1 MSGGEP
7 VSQDGLIFKNP
18 SVNDMVGKP
27 LIESKQ
33 LFNLEYFGPIQV
45 PTVMELL
52 NSFLPVLVVSFLVAL
67 ISVPIVRYI
76 AVRLN
81 VVDNPDG
88 HRKVHTHPVAYLGG
102 VGVFAGIIGGIVA
115 SYLYSGRG
123 VVAEYPSVPFAIIIG
138 MFAIVVTGL
147 MDDVWGW
154 DPNLKI
160 AGQLIAAAGL
170 AISDVGTQ
178 TAQGFLMWFFQPE
191 AGEVFFSFVPE
202 SWFGLFGGEQSEF
215 ALRFGPTYSALYYW
229 VGVFLIAAF
238 VIGACNAANLVDGL
252 DGLLAGSTS
261 IMGISF
267 LVIAIIMAIHDASTF
282 YSVDELG
289 IETWDPLAGTRIV
302 LALCLIG
309 STLGFLPYNFNPA
322 VIFLGDAGSMLLGY
336 ICAVLILTMGAE
348 GNTQLVIAGLIVF
361 AFPIMDTLLAIL
373 RRKLSGLPM
382 SAADNNHIHHMVLR
396 STGSVPKSVLYL
408 YLISL
413 TGGVVGVSLVI
424 MNVLGEIRILFIY
437 SVALLVFGVASAIAL
452 KTAIRYR
459 WSIENTEKTT
469 EGSDKKP
476 S

>member
-1 MSGGEP
+1 M
-7 VSQDGLIFKNP
+7 SQDGLILRNP
-18 SVNDMVGKP
+18 SIEDMTGTRLV
-27 LIESKQ
+27 ESNQ
-33 LFNLEYFGPIQV
+33 LFNLEYFGPIEV

-67 ISVPIVRYI
+67 ICVPIVRYI
-76 AVRLN
+76 AVRAN
-81 VVDNPDG
+81 IVDKPDG
-88 HRKVHTHPVAYLGG
+88 HRKIHTQPVAYLGG
-102 VGVFAGIIGGIVA
+102 VGVFAGILGGIIA

-123 VVAEYPSVPFAIIIG
+123 VVVEYPSVPFAIIIG

-154 DPNLKI
+154 DPRLKI

-191 AGEVFFSFVPE
+191 AGQIFFSFVPE
-202 SWFGLFGGEQSEF
+202 SWYSVFGGEQSPM
-215 ALRFGPTYSALYYW
+215 ALRFGPTYEALYYW

-238 VIGACNAANLVDGL
+238 VIGACNSANLVDGL

-261 IMGISF
+261 IMGFSF
-267 LVIAIIMAIHDASTF
+267 AIIAIIMAIHDASTF

-289 IETWDPLAGTRIV
+289 IQTWDPLAGTRIV
-302 LALCLIG
+302 LSLCLIG

-336 ICAVLILTMGAE
+336 ICAVLILTLGAE

-361 AFPIMDTLLAIL
+361 TFPIMDTLLAIL

-396 STGSVPKSVLYL
+396 STGSIPKAVLLL
-408 YLISL
+408 YLISV
-413 TGGVVGVSLVI
+413 TGGVIGVSLVV

-437 SVALLVFGVASAIAL
+437 SVALLVFGVVSAIAL
-452 KTAIRYR
+452 KTAIRHR
-459 WSIENTEKTT
+459 WSIEAMQNSAE
-469 EGSDKKP
+469 SPKK
-476 S
+476 